1 MRKERGEIMSIIAFI
16 NQKGGV
22 GKSILSFNIGAYLAS
37 TGKKVLF
44 VDLDAQATLT
54 DLTIPNEEYQLSLN
68 DVLYNKNIK
77 IQDAIV
83 HTDKYDVLPS
93 IINMAN
99 IDSKLK
105 KDSLDKV
112 LDPLRSQYDYIILD
126 CPPALGMMNIAALYA
141 TDKII
146 SVIKPDIVSTRG
158 LTLLNQT
165 IINEVPGKTINAVI
179 INQYKKRKI
188 SELTAQLMK
197 QEYPVLDTLV
207 RDTSVLSESASISQ
221 SIVDYAKNSNG
232 YQDIKD
238 VTNELLAKGII

>member
-1 MRKERGEIMSIIAFI
+1 MSIIAFI

-37 TGKKVLF
+37 IGKKVLF

-68 DVLYNKNIK
+68 DVLYNRSIK
-77 IQDAIV
+77 VQDAIV

-165 IINEVPGKTINAVI
+165 IINEVPGKAINAVI

-221 SIVDYAKNSNG
+221 SVVDYAKNSNG
-232 YQDIKD
+232 YQDIED
-238 VTNELLAKGII
+238 VTNELLAEGII